1 MAIRVGGPAAPP
13 PPTAGGDQGGPE
25 RPAEAPASAD
35 QFKGQVQSF
44 LALAQGKA
52 PPKLVAQ
59 LMSDLS
65 KLTSAR
71 EVPQRFSSDLTVAKP
86 DLVEHPQLMREDKA
100 QRLFDFA
107 VPYVQKA
114 AELKATPEVMN
125 QLVQQAQAQGFAEL
139 RTGDKD
145 GVQALR
151 ELTKEPAGK
160 VADAAG
166 TMKFDAPTWPQVPR
180 PIVPMAEAEKQ
191 RNEKDD
197 EPRSKGVLS
206 RNTLWNV
213 LHLFRDDGYEDR
225 ESAKQREE
233 KSQLVLMAGLVL
245 VFITI
250 IVVVLATL

>member
-1 MAIRVGGPAAPP
+1 MAIRVGGPSAAP
-13 PPTAGGDQGGPE
+13 PPTAGGDQPGPE
-25 RPAEAPASAD
+25 KPADAPAPAD
-35 QFKGQVQSF
+35 QFKGTTQSF

-52 PPKLVAQ
+52 PPKMDAQ

-65 KLTSAR
+65 KLTSAQ
-71 EVPQRFSSDLTVAKP
+71 EVPQRFGSDLTVAKP
-86 DLVEHPQLMREDKA
+86 DLVEHPQLQREDKA

-125 QLVQQAQAQGFAEL
+125 QLVQTAQAQGFAEL
-139 RTGDKD
+139 RTGEKD

-151 ELTKEPAGK
+151 ELIKEPVEKMTDVAG
-160 VADAAG
+160 A
-166 TMKFDAPTWPQVPR
+166 MRFDAPTWPQVPR
-180 PIVPMAEAEKQ
+180 AIVPMAEAEKQ
-191 RNEKDD
+191 RNERDD
-197 EPRSKGVLS
+197 EPRSKGVLG

-233 KSQLVLMAGLVL
+233 KNQLVLMAGLVL

>member
-1 MAIRVGGPAAPP
+1 M
-13 PPTAGGDQGGPE
+13 
-25 RPAEAPASAD
+25 
-35 QFKGQVQSF
+35 
-44 LALAQGKA
+44 LAQGKA
-52 PPKLVAQ
+52 PPKGVAQ

-65 KLTSAR
+65 KLTSAT
-71 EVPQRFSSDLTVAKP
+71 EVPQRFGSDLTVAKP

-151 ELTKEPAGK
+151 ELTKEPAEK

-197 EPRSKGVLS
+197 EPRSKGVLG

-233 KSQLVLMAGLVL
+233 KNQLVLMAGLVL